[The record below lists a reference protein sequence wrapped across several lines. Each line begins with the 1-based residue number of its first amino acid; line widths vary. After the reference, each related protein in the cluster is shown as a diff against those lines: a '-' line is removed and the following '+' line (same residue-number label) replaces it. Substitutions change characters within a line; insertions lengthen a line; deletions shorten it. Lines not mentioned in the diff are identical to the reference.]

1 MTRQLGKQA
10 LLEAAAVLMDER
22 GVDNVTIQDISQ
34 ASGHRNRSAVRYHFG
49 SRDAVVRAVIM
60 RTMDAIDAE
69 RNMLLDHLETTGA
82 PLTPRSVIEVVVT
95 PLARQLRTPEGRR
108 YLRICAQLIN
118 HPRFMSDAGDAITL
132 NASVRRS
139 ARHLIPVLTRL
150 PGPVAAERASQVT
163 GFISRACGDQSR
175 LMDTDAPARP
185 VLGVEDFTMN
195 LVDTVLAILEA
206 PTSVAPDGAARAG
219 ES

>member
-10 LLEAAAVLMDER
+10 LLDAAAVLMDER

-49 SRDAVVRAVIM
+49 SRDAVVRAVVM

-69 RNMLLDHLETTGA
+69 RNVLLDHLETTGA
-82 PLTPRSVIEVVVT
+82 PLTPRSAIEVIIA

-118 HPRFMSDAGDAITL
+118 HPRFMSDAGDALTL
-132 NASVRRS
+132 NASVRRG

-163 GFISRACGDQSR
+163 GFIARACGDQSR
-175 LMDTDAPARP
+175 LMDSDTPARP
-185 VLGVEDFTMN
+185 VLSVEDFTMN
-195 LVDTVLAILEA
+195 LVDTVLAVLEA
-206 PTSVAPDGAARAG
+206 PTSVVPDGAVRAD